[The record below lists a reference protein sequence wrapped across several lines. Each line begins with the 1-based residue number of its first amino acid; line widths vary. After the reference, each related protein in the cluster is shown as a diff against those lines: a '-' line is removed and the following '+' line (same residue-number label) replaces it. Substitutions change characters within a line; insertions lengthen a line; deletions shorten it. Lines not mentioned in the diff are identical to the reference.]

1 MRMNI
6 FHKVALQ
13 GLMRNRTRTFVTV
26 LGVVLSAAMFT
37 GIVTFGTSLMQYLVN
52 VEIAKGGEWHVV
64 FSGADASFVQ
74 ERKKDPEAEGAFSYE
89 NLGYALLENIKEES
103 AEKPYLFVAG
113 FGEEALEEL
122 PIHLTSG
129 RMPENSGEI
138 LIPSHVAIKA
148 GVRIPVG
155 EPLTLSLG
163 QRKDEGVVLTQCDP
177 YQEGEELTV
186 SQERTC
192 LVTGTYERP
201 GFELHEAPGYTVI
214 TRSDKGV
221 QPDGYTVFVRLSNPR
236 KVKTYAAEQESGGA
250 RALNENLL
258 RFLGVT
264 DNRILQAFL
273 YVVGG
278 VLATIIMVASVFL
291 IYNSFHISLS
301 ERVHQFGI
309 LMSVGATSRQLRG
322 SVLFEGLCIGSM
334 GIPFGILAGIGSIR
348 LLLPV
353 VSEHFGNISA
363 SAANGVSL
371 ELAVSFS
378 ALVGAAVISMITI
391 LISAW
396 IPAKKAASIPVLEC
410 IRQTNEIR
418 TEGKD
423 VRVPAFVWRLY
434 SLEGALALKNFK
446 RNQKR
451 YRGVILSLTFSVVLT
466 VSGSAFNT
474 TLKRMEK
481 AYTAQGADGDLS
493 FVTAN
498 MPDEEFDRLYEKLCR
513 TEGIERSTWQ
523 ADPIYSAVTEELPGD
538 FLSLYREAMQDSGAG
553 NTQEFPL
560 YTQFIEDDIFYEF
573 IESLGF
579 SREDYEGSEG
589 KVLICALDAVEHVTY
604 CTGST
609 MDVTLRSDGGGQEKT
624 VSATFV
630 DSYPLDTTFEG
641 VPDWVFV
648 MTAPLGMRAQ
658 FEEVE
663 PLGGE
668 VRKGMLFWTDTPSQT
683 LARLQD
689 AVMEEGILAD
699 YYFYNLAF
707 AFDLFRNADFVINV
721 FLYVFVFMIS
731 LIAVA
736 NVFNTISTNIRL
748 RRRELAMLRSVGMSD
763 GSFNRMMRFECM
775 FYGARTLLYGAP
787 LSVIL
792 SFLIYRVLVSV
803 EKMEGMSFTF
813 PWGAFALSVLEVFG
827 IVFLTMVYAT
837 GRIRKE
843 NIIDALRDEMA

>member
-6 FHKVALQ
+6 FHKVALH

-37 GIVTFGTSLMQYLVN
+37 GIVTFGTSLMQYMID
-52 VEIAKGGEWHVV
+52 VEIARGGEWHVV
-64 FSGADASFVQ
+64 FSGADAAFVQ
-74 ERKKDPEAEGAFSYE
+74 ERKDDPQADAAFFYE
-89 NLGYALLENIKEES
+89 NLGYARLDYVKEES

-113 FGEEALEEL
+113 FDEEALQEL

-129 RMPENSGEI
+129 RMPENAGEI

-155 EPLTLSLG
+155 EPVTLSLG
-163 QRKDEGVVLTQCDP
+163 QREYEGSVLTQCDP
-177 YQEGEELTV
+177 YREGEKLTV
-186 SQERTC
+186 NEERTY

-214 TRSDKGV
+214 TRSDESV
-221 QPDGYTVFVRLSNPR
+221 QPDSYSVFVRLSNPG
-236 KVKTYAAEQESGGA
+236 KVKGYADGLPDGGSA
-250 RALNENLL
+250 ALNENLL

-264 DNRILQAFL
+264 DNRLLKAFF
-273 YVVGG
+273 YVIGG
-278 VLATIIMVASVFL
+278 VLAVIIMVASVFL

-301 ERVHQFGI
+301 EQVHQFGI

-322 SVLFEGLCIGSM
+322 SVLFEGFCIGIM
-334 GIPFGILAGIGSIR
+334 GIPFGILTGIVSIR

-353 VSEHFGNISA
+353 VSGHFGSIAA
-363 SAANGVSL
+363 SGAPL
-371 ELAVSFS
+371 ELAVSVS
-378 ALVGAAVISMITI
+378 ALAGAAVISLVTI

-396 IPAKKAASIPVLEC
+396 IPAKKAAGVPVLEC

-418 TEGKD
+418 TEGKAI
-423 VRVPAFVWRLY
+423 RVPKLVWRLY
-434 SLEGALALKNFK
+434 GLEGALALKNFK
-446 RNQKR
+446 RNKKR

-466 VSGSAFNT
+466 VCGSAFNT
-474 TLKRMEK
+474 TLKTLLKE
-481 AYTAQGADGDLS
+481 YTAEGADGDIS
-493 FVTAN
+493 FVTTN
-498 MPDEEFDRLYEKLCR
+498 MSDEEFEGLYEKLCR
-513 TEGIERSTWQ
+513 TEGVTRSTWQ
-523 ADPIYSAVTEELPGD
+523 ANPVYSAVTEELPED
-538 FLSLYREAMQDSGAG
+538 FLTLYREAMQDDSTGSA
-553 NTQEFPL
+553 QEL
-560 YTQFIEDDIFYEF
+560 LLETQFIEDDIFYEF
-573 IESLGF
+573 IDALGYL
-579 SREDYEGSEG
+579 REEYEGPDG
-589 KVLICALDAVEHVTY
+589 KVLICAADTGAHVTY

-609 MDVTLRSDGGGQEKT
+609 MNITLRSDGGGQEKT
-624 VSATFV
+624 VRGTFV

-641 VPDWVFV
+641 LPDWIFV
-648 MTAPLGMRAQ
+648 MTAPMGMRAQ
-658 FEEVE
+658 FAEVE
-663 PLGGE
+663 PVGGE

-683 LARLQD
+683 LAGLQD
-689 AVMEEGILAD
+689 SVMEQGILAD
-699 YYFYNLAF
+699 YMFYNLAS
-707 AFDLFRNADFVINV
+707 AFDLFRNANFVISV
-721 FLYVFVFMIS
+721 FMYVFVFMIS

-763 GSFNRMMRFECM
+763 RSFNRMMRFECI
-775 FYGARTLLYGAP
+775 FYGLRTLMYGVP

-803 EKMEGMSFTF
+803 EEMEGMHFQF
-813 PWGAFALSVLEVFG
+813 PWGALAFSVLGVFG
-827 IVFLTMVYAT
+827 IVFITMVYAT